1 MGRTEYKQ
9 IYLRI
14 ICISEFQL
22 KLVERYWGNWGQ
34 IKRNNFKQM
43 WARAQITRWKNMSV
57 KHCSGY
63 ESLGMSSWYPFY
75 IMVEHYIISLCVYIA
90 SSAVFRK
97 FENFEIDI
105 ALAEYT
111 TNSTFLS
118 TSSHILKS
126 SKQNNIMHIDTQTLL
141 PVKID
146 LPLLP

>member
-1 MGRTEYKQ
+1 
-9 IYLRI
+9 
-14 ICISEFQL
+14 
-22 KLVERYWGNWGQ
+22 
-34 IKRNNFKQM
+34 
-43 WARAQITRWKNMSV
+43 
-57 KHCSGY
+57 
-63 ESLGMSSWYPFY
+63 
-75 IMVEHYIISLCVYIA
+75 MVEHYFISLCVYIA

-126 SKQNNIMHIDTQTLL
+126 PKQNNLMHLDTQTLL

>member
-1 MGRTEYKQ
+1 
-9 IYLRI
+9 
-14 ICISEFQL
+14 
-22 KLVERYWGNWGQ
+22 
-34 IKRNNFKQM
+34 
-43 WARAQITRWKNMSV
+43 
-57 KHCSGY
+57 
-63 ESLGMSSWYPFY
+63 
-75 IMVEHYIISLCVYIA
+75 MVEHYFISLCVYIA

>member
-1 MGRTEYKQ
+1 
-9 IYLRI
+9 
-14 ICISEFQL
+14 
-22 KLVERYWGNWGQ
+22 
-34 IKRNNFKQM
+34 
-43 WARAQITRWKNMSV
+43 
-57 KHCSGY
+57 
-63 ESLGMSSWYPFY
+63 
-75 IMVEHYIISLCVYIA
+75 MVEHYIISLCVYIA

-118 TSSHILKS
+118 TFSHILKS
-126 SKQNNIMHIDTQTLL
+126 SKQNNIMQSVTQTLL